1 MTELKVLNETVD
13 FMGFKLPVIEG
24 GFGEGQRLLT
34 EVQVARIHNME
45 VKEVRKSIK
54 RLLDSRRLKLN
65 IDFIDIKPQVN
76 SLPMDLESTFGVKP
90 EYLSR
95 TENIFI
101 LSERGYTKLVKS
113 MDDDE
118 SWDVMDRIVE
128 GYFKYRK
135 IATASYMI
143 EDPIKRAEKWIEE
156 QRQIKLLLEQKDNK
170 IETQH
175 KLIDTMTETYDGT
188 YIRFVC
194 TDYVNKVAR
203 ESGRHQADLY
213 SDLYKLTG
221 RKLKSDLTVQFE
233 KFVKSEK
240 EKVKANAEYNR
251 ENSLKGLDRKTPFLI
266 KDSKAGISKIE
277 FICDVLGKGSVLLE
291 VMAKVFEVGITDIV
305 AKYNIIAESEKI
317 KIEY

>member
-1 MTELKVLNETVD
+1 MELIKKDLKITSREIAEITGKNHADVMRDIRSEIESLELEGL
-13 FMGFKLPVIEG
+13 MGESIFALSSYKSSQGKDVPIFTMGREGAMQIATRYSAVIRRKLIMRLDELENSTPKLP
-24 GFGEGQRLLT
+24 QT
-34 EVQVARIHNME
+34 Y
-45 VKEVRKSIK
+45 KE
-54 RLLDSRRLKLN
+54 
-65 IDFIDIKPQVN
+65 
-76 SLPMDLESTFGVKP
+76 
-90 EYLSR
+90 
-95 TENIFI
+95 
-101 LSERGYTKLVKS
+101 
-113 MDDDE
+113 
-118 SWDVMDRIVE
+118 
-128 GYFKYRK
+128 
-135 IATASYMI
+135 A
-143 EDPIKRAEKWIEE
+143 
-156 QRQIKLLLEQKDNK
+156 LLELIRVEEEKEQLLIANSKLEEK
-170 IETQH
+170 TKTQH

-188 YIRFVC
+188 YIRLVC

-251 ENSLKGLDRKTPFLI
+251 ENSLKGLDRKAPFLI

-317 KIEY
+317 RIEY